1 MSTVTKTIELAADD
15 DDSLLNKDES
25 DTQTERAAMV
35 PSSISAGDRD
45 EVEKSRPNAVIYIDP
60 VIGSSGPTTLDNNG
74 DRKENTPLNAENRNN
89 DDILIDLDFPEPELT
104 FKKTELSEIHAEV
117 VEDEPDNAIMTAE
130 SDKSQNWRPKT
141 VMLVDAVKGVFNG
154 NKDVTETESKEIKKE
169 SDDVSFATVRIC
181 VKTRELQDGI
191 LLMMHESEIH
201 KEPEFEVN
209 PKRT

>member
-1 MSTVTKTIELAADD
+1 M
-15 DDSLLNKDES
+15 
-25 DTQTERAAMV
+25 
-35 PSSISAGDRD
+35 
-45 EVEKSRPNAVIYIDP
+45 
-60 VIGSSGPTTLDNNG
+60 
-74 DRKENTPLNAENRNN
+74 
-89 DDILIDLDFPEPELT
+89 IDLDFPEPELT

-169 SDDVSFATVRIC
+169 SDDVSFVTVRIC
-181 VKTRELQDGI
+181 VETRELQDGI